1 LAALL
6 KQYQNTMAEAVKDA
20 DRNDDALTD
29 IRSSAALKLI
39 RPA

>member
-6 KQYQNTMAEAVKDA
+6 KRYQEMMAEAVRDA
-20 DRNDDALTD
+20 DRYDDALTD